1 MTFDNFDNEVFAG
14 HVEILRSNDPRIS
27 VGEGTYGKPR
37 FLLWDELERIE
48 IGKYCSIAEDVTI
61 FGGGEHR
68 TDWVTTY
75 PLRIAFGDPH
85 ANKDGHPANKG
96 PTIIGNDVWLGF
108 RAVIMSGVK
117 IGSGAVVGACAVV
130 TKDVPPYSIV
140 AGNPA
145 RVVKKRF
152 EARQIE
158 SLLSIQWWEWPMEE
172 IHKSMPMLCSSNIDG
187 FIEYAMQRQLLE

>member
-1 MTFDNFDNEVFAG
+1 MTIANITHEE
-14 HVEILRSNDPRIS
+14 HVDILRSDDPRIS
-27 VGEGTYGKPR
+27 IGQGTYGKPR

-75 PLRIAFGDPH
+75 PLRIAFGDPL
-85 ANKDGHPANKG
+85 ANNDGHPASKG
-96 PTIIGNDVWLGF
+96 PTTIGNDVWLGF
-108 RAVIMSGVK
+108 RSVILSGVNV
-117 IGSGAVVGACAVV
+117 GSGAVVGACAVV
-130 TKDVPPYSIV
+130 TTDVPPYSIV

-152 EARQIE
+152 NEHQIE
-158 SLLSIQWWEWPMEE
+158 KLLSIQWWDWPINE
-172 IHKSMPMLCSSNIDG
+172 IREAAPKLCSKEIDS
-187 FIEYAMQRQLLE
+187 FIKYAEQRQNPQ